1 MQIEFGVITSMNWLA
16 IAVTAVV
23 AYAMGAVYYM
33 ALAKPW
39 MSAAGL
45 TREMIE
51 ARKNENTLSYGLAAL
66 ASAVG
71 AVMLAFVVRAADA
84 KTAPEGLLIGLIVG
98 LAVTAVGQIPNYAF
112 QFRGLKLYL
121 IDAGLPMLQML
132 VGGMILATWR

>member
-1 MQIEFGVITSMNWLA
+1 MQIELGVITSMNWLA

-98 LAVTAVGQIPNYAF
+98 VAVTAVGQIPNYAF

>member
-45 TREMIE
+45 PREMIE

-98 LAVTAVGQIPNYAF
+98 IAVTAVGQIPNYAF

>member
-51 ARKNENTLSYGLAAL
+51 ARKSENTLSYGLAAL

-98 LAVTAVGQIPNYAF
+98 IAVTAVGQIPNYAF

>member
-23 AYAMGAVYYM
+23 AYSMGAVYYM

-51 ARKNENTLSYGLAAL
+51 ARRNENTLSYALAAL

-71 AVMLAFVVRAADA
+71 AVMLAFIVRAADA

-98 LAVTAVGQIPNYAF
+98 VAVTAVGQIPNYAF

-121 IDAGLPMLQML
+121 IDAGYPMLQML

>member
-98 LAVTAVGQIPNYAF
+98 VAVTAVGQIPNYAF